1 MMRISKALG
10 VLFVIA
16 ACGASAVASADSST
30 GIYNPAGFY
39 IGAGLGWSQIR
50 SDDASYGYP
59 GYYNDYQ
66 FAWQGMLGIR
76 PIKYLGLEAS
86 YIDFGQPS
94 YHNGY
99 YNINVSGLDSH
110 PTAPAVFAV
119 GYLPIPVPFVDFFAK
134 MGAARLSTNV
144 VTGYVPI
151 PCTVG
156 TCPAA
161 ASRQEVTNTK
171 FAWGAGVQS
180 KFPYGLILRGEYE
193 RIASSYGDPSALMFS
208 ALWQF

>member
-1 MMRISKALG
+1 MRTSTVLGAL
-10 VLFVIA
+10 FAIA
-16 ACGASAVASADSST
+16 ACGASAAASADSAT
-30 GIYNPAGFY
+30 GFYNPAGFY

-50 SDDASYGYP
+50 SDNPQYGYP
-59 GYYNDYQ
+59 GYYDYQ
-66 FAWQGMLGIR
+66 FAWQGLLGIR
-76 PIKYLGLEAS
+76 PIKYLGLEAE
-86 YIDFGQPS
+86 YIDFGQP
-94 YHNGY
+94 YHHYGY
-99 YNINVSGLDSH
+99 YNYNVNVSGNDSH

-151 PCTVG
+151 PCTAAP
-156 TCPAA
+156 CPYA

-180 KFPYGLILRGEYE
+180 KFPYGLILRGSYE
-193 RIASSYGDPSALMFS
+193 RISSTFGDPSALMFS
-208 ALWQF
+208 AMWQF